1 MNRTV
6 LSSLLAVLVVVG
18 VAPTRAQTVTSYVEG
33 NNGGTVTT
41 DTQGPSASAVTSSLS
56 FPGTARLD
64 FSADGFGEAT
74 QSPSGVGAVAADAYF
89 VNGQTGNY
97 VEART
102 TWTNSTTNN
111 TGGPIDYVFD
121 FSITPAA
128 LRIRDDAGLPDAAN
142 NAPDASFLI
151 TIRANS
157 AVVFSA
163 GASLFGGD
171 RSYTL
176 TETGT
181 SLSPSFV
188 AGSVF
193 GYDFAAYGDILSL
206 GTVADGAT
214 ITVEYEMIVRVDTPG
229 FEAGGSA
236 QIGDPFDLSG
246 TPGFVGVLRPDA
258 PIATSPRTWGNIKAT
273 YK

>member
-1 MNRTV
+1 MNRTG
-6 LSSLLAVLVVVG
+6 LSALLVVFVVAG
-18 VAPTRAQTVTSYVEG
+18 VAPLRAQTVTSHVEG

-41 DTQGPSASAVTSSLS
+41 DTQGPSAGPVTSSLD
-56 FPGTARLD
+56 FPGTSTLD

-74 QSPSGVGAVAADAYF
+74 QNPSGVGAVAVDVYF

-102 TWTNSTTNN
+102 TWTSFATNE
-111 TGGPIDYVFD
+111 TGGPVNYVFD
-121 FSITPAA
+121 FSITPAS

-157 AVVFSA
+157 AIVFTA
-163 GASLFGGD
+163 GANLFGGD
-171 RSYTL
+171 RSHTL

-188 AGSVF
+188 AGSIF

-206 GTVADGAT
+206 GNVANGAT
-214 ITVEYEMIVRVDTPG
+214 IDVEYEMVVRVGTPG

-246 TPGFVGVLRPDA
+246 IPGFVGVLRPDA
-258 PIATSPRTWGNIKAT
+258 PVATSSRTWGGIKAA